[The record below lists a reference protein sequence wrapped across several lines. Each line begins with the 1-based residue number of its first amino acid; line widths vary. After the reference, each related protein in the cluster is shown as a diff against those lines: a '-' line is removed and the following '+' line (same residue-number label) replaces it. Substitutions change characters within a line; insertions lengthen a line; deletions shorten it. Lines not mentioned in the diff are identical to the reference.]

1 MQFHDTLALIKSN
14 TPQQTIELP
23 EGWAQGR
30 AFFGGFGAAVL
41 ADFILKQLDSDYH
54 MRSLSISFVAPAQPG
69 KAELSCRVLRQG
81 KSVVQIAAELIQDG
95 QTMLSCLTSLGKARS
110 SSVGV
115 EGEPAP
121 GLADRENGLA
131 LPDADIVP
139 KFARHFDYRI
149 TEGGM
154 PFSGQ
159 PGRTFGGWIRFREEQ
174 HPLTIAA
181 ILGLVD
187 AWPPAILPHLKEPAP
202 ASSLT
207 WTIEFPDRPLAEFNS
222 HDWYQYKAFIEH
234 AADGYGHSRAGLW
247 SENGELLAVSRQCF
261 TVFA

>member
-1 MQFHDTLALIKSN
+1 MSFHSTLGLIEKN
-14 TPQQTIELP
+14 NPQQEIELP
-23 EGWAQGR
+23 GGWSQGR
-30 AFFGGFGAAVL
+30 ALFGGFGAAIL

-69 KAELSCRVLRQG
+69 KAELSCRILREG
-81 KSVVQIAAELIQDG
+81 KSVVQIAADLVQDG
-95 QTMLSCLTSLGKARS
+95 QTMLSCLASLGKARA

-115 EGEPAP
+115 DGESAP
-121 GLADRENGLA
+121 GLQPRDKGMA
-131 LPDADIVP
+131 LPDVDIVP

-159 PGRTFGGWIRFREEQ
+159 PGRTFGGWIRFREEHQ
-174 HPLTIAA
+174 SLTIAA

-207 WTIEFPDRPLAEFNS
+207 WTIEFPDRALTELS
-222 HDWYQYKAFIEH
+222 THDWHQYHAFIEH

-247 SENGELLAVSRQCF
+247 TEQGELLAVSRQCF